1 MNDELLDTLEDIVAR
16 ILEGNTTVIGTEF
29 IKENI
34 RNYAEIAPFKG
45 KIFENEIAIITKRLE
60 TRFDIT
66 MGIGSILKANDYI
79 PWLDDTRGEID
90 WYYWERYKWLLPK
103 IALVQVS
110 FKV

>member
-34 RNYAEIAPFKG
+34 RNYAEIVPFKG
-45 KIFENEIAIITKRLE
+45 KIFESEIAIITKRLE

-79 PWLDDTRGEID
+79 
-90 WYYWERYKWLLPK
+90 
-103 IALVQVS
+103 
-110 FKV
+110 